1 MGCKMGGT
9 MNVKKKKTGNN
20 RGFSMVEL
28 LIAFGIMGVIVTTV
42 GYMMTTSSKTYSS
55 LSTEAQLQSEAQLV
69 ANAISEL
76 AIDSFDAGNVAM
88 MDYTTKYDP
97 TITDKSYFN
106 LLSKTKTEKTRYKIY
121 LNTTSKELYL
131 DTETYDDATK
141 AYTSKNSGA
150 LLGQYL
156 EDFQVD
162 LSRVKDENI
171 ISFTLIYKKNG
182 RNYKGDYQVLMRNRA
197 YADPDAKNDD
207 TAEAQLKALTLTPKL
222 VYIDVIK
229 GITTQYYENSINS
242 GAHTITN
249 GEGSIK
255 FEADPIY
262 KGTPASKDS
271 DWSLINYD
279 STIFSMSTAKG
290 KESNLTWSNV
300 GLDKFIN
307 TPNTEF
313 SVVAAQG
320 NIKKEARIR
329 LRMVKK
335 ITWAGTAGISG
346 WKSEYEKEPFNG
358 RPAPDTSN
366 YAEPG
371 SSVTLIPSIVQANV
385 STGLTW
391 KLYHRNL
398 SVSMAEWQVC
408 SNTALAKLSTTST
421 TGGRQSNT
429 VIIGKNAMN
438 KVDEFKVEV
447 VSDFDD
453 SVKAEYIFG
462 ILPTKRQDDDGDNSR
477 GFRLNFNDWV
487 TDPDRA
493 GYTDRQTGPGNNGMF
508 KVKSVKQ
515 VTNVEAL
522 GSQTVQNAKDL
533 FYHPIDKDPLKDA
546 GRGYIYVDM
555 NSFGYQNNQEIYFY
569 KDGQLSLLISFDY
582 YYDEYKDENGKKV
595 LVKENAERSGFIEY
609 HVYPVKM
616 DPLVPTTLC
625 IKKGQSTAVDTK
637 MKFYNVTNRSE
648 WGIYVNQYNYTEN
661 KWQRSNNLNKNGM
674 DGTNQ
679 YLSFTDKTEYG
690 NENKFK
696 NMLSCQM
703 EAKNTTK
710 QYPTDAVYVRTTSE
724 SYYAYAKKD
733 NVGNEG
739 SGNGDSYRD
748 YKVYI
753 ANVEGQGVYIPGPHS
768 KFENFPSNLTANS
781 AENGVTIRGIDTT
794 GNEVSAVVYKSG
806 NKYKCVYGPNTYTY
820 NSTYE
825 YWKK

>member
-88 MDYTTKYDP
+88 TDYTTKYDP

-329 LRMVKK
+329 LRIVRK
-335 ITWAGTAGISG
+335 ITWAASTGISG
-346 WKSEYEKEPFNG
+346 WKSEYANEIYKG
-358 RPAPDTSN
+358 KQVPDTNN
-366 YAEPG
+366 YANAG
-371 SSVTLIPSIVQANV
+371 TSVTLIPTIDQSNV
-385 STGLTW
+385 STDLTW
-391 KLYHRNL
+391 KLYHRNPQATN
-398 SVSMAEWQVC
+398 AEWQLC
-408 SNTALAKLSTTST
+408 SNDALAKLSSAKTS
-421 TGGRQSNT
+421 GGRQSNT
-429 VIIGKNAMN
+429 VVVGKNAQN
-438 KVDEFKVEV
+438 LSDEFKVEV
-447 VSDFDD
+447 ISDFDD
-453 SVKAEYIFG
+453 SVKAAYIFG
-462 ILPTKRQDDDGDNSR
+462 ILPTKKQSSNGDNSR
-477 GFRLNFNDWV
+477 GFKLNFNDWASDV
-487 TDPDRA
+487 TRG
-493 GYTDRQTGPGNNGMF
+493 GYTDDHKAPDNDGQR
-508 KVKSVKQ
+508 KVKE
-515 VTNVEAL
+515 VTKITGIKADGPNKITDEAEGL
-522 GSQTVQNAKDL
+522 KR
-533 FYHPIDKDPLKDA
+533 FYHPVANPDDGK
-546 GRGYIYVDM
+546 GYIYVDM
-555 NSFGYQNNQEIYFY
+555 NSFGYKIDQMVQFY
-569 KDGQLSLLISFDY
+569 MHNDMYLLVTF
-582 YYDEYKDENGKKV
+582 EYKYDV
-595 LVKENAERSGFIEY
+595 LNPNTHQPTGETKIATGTMRYRI
-609 HVYPVKM
+609 HPVEM
-616 DPLVPTTLC
+616 QPLVPTTICLQ
-625 IKKGQSTAVDTK
+625 KGQSTEIDTQ
-637 MKFYNVTNRSE
+637 MKYYNVTKRSE
-648 WGIYVNQYNYTEN
+648 WGIYVNSYTKSSS
-661 KWQRSNNLNKNGM
+661 KWSRSSNLNRAGM
-674 DGTNQ
+674 EGTNQ
-679 YLSFTDKTEYG
+679 YLSFADKSAYG
-690 NENKFK
+690 NADNYVDQI
-696 NMLSCQM
+696 SCQM
-703 EAKNTTK
+703 EAKSTTK
-710 QYPTDAVYVRTTSE
+710 QYPTDALYVRITSE
-724 SYYAYAKKD
+724 DYYNCIKNNNA
-733 NVGNEG
+733 GNNG
-739 SGNGDSYRD
+739 SDDGKAYRD

-753 ANVEGQGVYIPGPHS
+753 ANVEGLGVYLPGPNS
-768 KFENFPSNLTANS
+768 TYGNFPSNITATS
-781 AENGVTIRGIDTT
+781 AKTGVTIKGVDTT
-794 GNEVSAVVYKSG
+794 GKEVSAVVYKSG